1 MEVGGETHAR
11 GKEGIAVVELP
22 ALLFEDVTGCQ
33 PPPLSANEGGPA
45 AAAGG
50 GDRRTAERVFL
61 SRRALLAP
69 IRGHKAVTPRAAMV
83 RDLSLNGI
91 GLLHDRKLKPGEEFV
106 IYLPRRH
113 GGKAIP
119 VRCVT
124 AHCES
129 GGPRDGLY
137 QIGASFVAVL
147 DPEYAPP
154 AGPGAAAPR
163 PLDLSA
169 DDELEEA
176 KRIQQAMFTD

>member
-1 MEVGGETHAR
+1 M
-11 GKEGIAVVELP
+11 VELP
-22 ALLFEDVTGCQ
+22 ALLFEDVTGG
-33 PPPLSANEGGPA
+33 PPPPAPANDADA
-45 AAAGG
+45 AAVG
-50 GDRRTAERVFL
+50 GDRRAAERVFL

-69 IRGHKAVTPRAAMV
+69 IRGHKTATPRAAMV

-113 GGKAIP
+113 GGKSIP

-154 AGPGAAAPR
+154 AGPGATPR
-163 PLDLSA
+163 PLELSA
-169 DDELEEA
+169 DDEMEEA

>member
-1 MEVGGETHAR
+1 M
-11 GKEGIAVVELP
+11 ELP
-22 ALLFEDVTGCQ
+22 ALLFEDVTGY
-33 PPPLSANEGGPA
+33 PPPPAPADSGG
-45 AAAGG
+45 GG
-50 GDRRTAERVFL
+50 GGGTGSGAVGDRRAAERVFL

-69 IRGHKAVTPRAAMV
+69 IHGHKTTATPRAAMV

-91 GLLHDRKLKPGEEFV
+91 GLLHDRKLKAGEEFV

-113 GGKAIP
+113 GGKSIP

-154 AGPGAAAPR
+154 AGPGAGPGGG
-163 PLDLSA
+163 PPHPIKLST
-169 DDELEEA
+169 DDEMEEA
-176 KRIQQAMFTD
+176 RRIQQAMFTD